1 MNYEASVLLPLY
13 KQLNDQPIVNDMKE
27 IIFAK
32 VDIDMNLATGILD
45 FGVRKS
51 NINYLTKEENW
62 YMSKDLDVQKMSDIT
77 IWNLIKD
84 STNQVNSNYGYLVYS
99 KGNFNQIYHVI
110 KKLKEDRNTRQAVIF
125 YNRPSIHLECN
136 DLGGKDFI
144 CTFYQHFFIR
154 DNKLHCIVN
163 MRSNDCIYGTFN
175 DYPWFYL
182 VYNDVFNSLENV
194 EKGTMTFVA
203 NSFHCYKRHFEL
215 LEKIAKLNC

>member
-1 MNYEASVLLPLY
+1 MNYEAEQFLPLY
-13 KQLNDQPIVNDMKE
+13 KELNNQPIINNMKE
-27 IIFAK
+27 LIHIK
-32 VDIDMNLATGILD
+32 VDIDMNKATGILD

-51 NINYLTKEENW
+51 SVDYLTKENNW

-99 KGNFNQIYHVI
+99 KGNFNQIAHVI
-110 KKLKEDRNTRQAVIF
+110 KKLKEDRNTRQAVII
-125 YNRPSIHLECN
+125 YNRPSMHLEYN

-154 DNKLHCIVN
+154 DNKLNCIVN

-175 DYPWFYL
+175 DIPWFYL

-194 EKGTMTFVA
+194 EKGSMLYVA
-203 NSFHCYKRHFEL
+203 NSFHCYERHFEL
-215 LEKIAKLNC
+215 LEKICLQVY